1 MHMDGTPENLTTTQ
15 EGGKERT
22 KEDKHREKARER
34 DEKLLDTIIGLQ
46 SPWYKMHKQF
56 VIYYYVWIYNST
68 HNFSVQYDCLLQ
80 LFSARAI
87 WTNLA
92 TWNTKQPYSIVI

>member
-1 MHMDGTPENLTTTQ
+1 MDGTPENLTTTQ

-46 SPWYKMHKQF
+46 SP
-56 VIYYYVWIYNST
+56 
-68 HNFSVQYDCLLQ
+68 
-80 LFSARAI
+80 
-87 WTNLA
+87 
-92 TWNTKQPYSIVI
+92 